1 MGQPHRGK
9 KTIKVMRQALTHP
22 CHGAP
27 LDKRDQERTG
37 RGFKT
42 KNHKTLFTKS
52 VRNGGKGWVGKT
64 DVLKIQACL
73 NFFGRFDKVHRV
85 PYDHKST
92 KSDTFINPHDRP
104 FNHS

>member
-52 VRNGGKGWVGKT
+52 VRNGGKGWVGRT
-64 DVLKIQACL
+64 DVLNIQAL
-73 NFFGRFDKVHRV
+73 PKFFWK
-85 PYDHKST
+85 
-92 KSDTFINPHDRP
+92 N
-104 FNHS
+104 

>member
-37 RGFKT
+37 RRFKT
-42 KNHKTLFTKS
+42 GKDSKNHKNLFTKS
-52 VRNGGKGWVGKT
+52 VRNGGKGCS
-64 DVLKIQACL
+64 Q
-73 NFFGRFDKVHRV
+73 
-85 PYDHKST
+85 
-92 KSDTFINPHDRP
+92 NPGID
-104 FNHS
+104 